1 VDERHAGRRPTARRL
16 LPLGARVGGAA
27 RADDDGV
34 PRHQHR
40 HVQLP
45 TAARDLRLLRRRRA
59 AHVPGDAEAPGPVVP
74 RLPPGPAQE
83 QAPPMRRI
91 GRGVCLLLALSWLL
105 GVYNCGWSSGSPPQS
120 ATPPAHEIAVD
131 MTEDVKP
138 LPAPTVVA
146 GVADEERATWPAY
159 DDSVRVD
166 EPALPIHKVPPVYP
180 DLAREKGQQGILW
193 VQTLVRT

>member
-1 VDERHAGRRPTARRL
+1 
-16 LPLGARVGGAA
+16 
-27 RADDDGV
+27 
-34 PRHQHR
+34 
-40 HVQLP
+40 
-45 TAARDLRLLRRRRA
+45 
-59 AHVPGDAEAPGPVVP
+59 
-74 RLPPGPAQE
+74 
-83 QAPPMRRI
+83 MRRI

-193 VQTLVRT
+193 VQTLVRTNGLVGATLVTRGNAYLNAAAVEAVSQWTFKPALADGKVVATWCAVPVKFTLH